1 MSLKLYNRFK
11 FNCVHIEVT
20 PITLGA
26 SISSIVHSMG
36 SRPHSTRRHAWHVQP
51 VSPVTGAAL
60 YSPIGSRHTV
70 LCGHLFNAQAERH
83 ALGLSIGEGEQCC
96 ITLEPI
102 ADATLSFAETVTVS
116 RFHRNLTGVELL
128 CGHRFSAVNLL
139 WHWCMSPMIC
149 PICRAP
155 YAPHRLLM
163 GKEDLIPGS
172 LIVPVSSAVE
182 NFPVAYWGQ
191 LVGIITENA
200 RERALLAQQENRRS
214 IVDALMADVVDTVF
228 APSQDY
234 FLLLSFV
241 GVGWVN
247 TRHSVRMRR
256 NTTNET
262 VVVDGVM
269 RFSIQRAA
277 TRYLSGLIHSAETL
291 SRSIETPCYM
301 TATVVV
307 GIGVDTTNMTMLLPV
322 AVFPD
327 VILPFSQTNGVVT
340 MSVPP
345 SNAINEWT
353 DATLSETPINVTNTS
368 TNINHLTDPT
378 LSETPINVTNSSTDA
393 DLGGASVSTTIP
405 ILGPSNS
412 SDIRNMSLVSTDTTS
427 QMRLELFRLPGAINS
442 SLASLTVR
450 LQTSDVLTMV
460 AHEVVVGG
468 SSVGRF
474 TGQDTA

>member
-1 MSLKLYNRFK
+1 M
-11 FNCVHIEVT
+11 
-20 PITLGA
+20 
-26 SISSIVHSMG
+26 
-36 SRPHSTRRHAWHVQP
+36 
-51 VSPVTGAAL
+51 TGAAL

-70 LCGHLFNAQAERH
+70 LCGYLFNAQAERH

-277 TRYLSGLIHSAETL
+277 TRYLSGLINSAETL

-327 VILPFSQTNGVVT
+327 TILPFSQTNGVVT
-340 MSVPP
+340 MSVSP
-345 SNAINEWT
+345 SDAINQWT
-353 DATLSETPINVTNTS
+353 DATLSETPTNMTNTSTNINHWTDPTLSETPINVTNSS
-368 TNINHLTDPT
+368 TNINHLTDLT

-468 SSVGRF
+468 SSIGRF
-474 TGQDTA
+474 TG